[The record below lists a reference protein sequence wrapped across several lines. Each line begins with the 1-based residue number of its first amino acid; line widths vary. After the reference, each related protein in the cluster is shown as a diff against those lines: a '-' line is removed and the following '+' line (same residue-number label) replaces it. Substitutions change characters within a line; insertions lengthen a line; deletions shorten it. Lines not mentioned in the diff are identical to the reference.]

1 MSDLKCP
8 KCDKTEFIIEIDL
21 GVVVSSEK
29 NTGQLKF
36 NMVKRVICSDM
47 ACRHVLESGDL
58 RDGLVSKTKALL
70 DKLKETP
77 VYVK

>member
-8 KCDKTEFIIEIDL
+8 KCGGTDFVSEIDL
-21 GVVVSSEK
+21 GVTISSEK

-36 NMVKRVICSDM
+36 NMVKKIICADIG
-47 ACRHVLESGDL
+47 CRHILEGGVL

-70 DKLKETP
+70 DQLKSQP
-77 VYVK
+77 VFVK